1 MKRKERALE
10 VKVGVF
16 LLVGFLILL
25 YLSLRVSKLER
36 IQGEHYFALF
46 PTVSGL
52 TKGAPVEVAG
62 VVVGRVEEIKLEGKM
77 AKVRFVLS
85 KEVVLFE
92 DAKATL
98 RTHGALG
105 DKFIEID
112 PGTSQKEPLKPGEVI
127 LSTYVTPDLDQL
139 FLSLQKTAQ
148 GFADMGEA
156 LRDLMGEKETRE
168 AVKELVMNLRDS
180 SREFKGFLVK
190 NRTRLDNTISNLES
204 FSKSLNPLLDKAS
217 SGLDKMQS
225 TLSSLEEVSQ
235 NVKEG
240 KGTLGKLMTDE
251 TLYNDL
257 KQSASEFKL
266 FAERMN
272 RGEGTLGKLLTDD
285 KLYTE
290 AEKTLKKVQK
300 AMEGIEEQTPISILG
315 TLAGFIF

>member
-10 VKVGVF
+10 LKVGIF
-16 LLVGFLILL
+16 LLIGFLILI
-25 YLSLRVSKLER
+25 YMSLRVSKLER

-62 VVVGRVEEIKLEGKM
+62 VVVGRVEKIELEGKM
-77 AKVRFVLS
+77 AKVRFVIS
-85 KEVVLFE
+85 KGVVLFE

-112 PGTSQKEPLKPGEVI
+112 PGTSEKEPLKPGEVI

-156 LRDLMGEKETRE
+156 LRELMGEKETRD
-168 AVKELVMNLRDS
+168 ALKELVVNLRDS
-180 SREFKGFLVK
+180 SREFKGFLAN
-190 NRTRLDNTISNLES
+190 NRARLDNTISNLES
-204 FSKSLNPLLDKAS
+204 FSKGLNPLLEKAS

-235 NVKEG
+235 NIKEG
-240 KGTLGKLMTDE
+240 KGTLGKLISDE
-251 TLYNDL
+251 SLYKDL
-257 KQSASEFKL
+257 KDTTEEFKL
-266 FAERMN
+266 FAERIN
-272 RGEGTLGKLLTDD
+272 RGEGTLGKLLSDD

-290 AEKTLKKVQK
+290 AEKTLKKVQG

>member
-10 VKVGVF
+10 VKVGIF

-85 KEVVLFE
+85 KGVVLFE

-112 PGTSQKEPLKPGEVI
+112 PGTSQKGPLKPGEVI

-180 SREFKGFLVK
+180 SREFKGFLVQ

>member
-10 VKVGVF
+10 LKVGIF
-16 LLVGFLILL
+16 LLIGFLILV
-25 YLSLRVSKLER
+25 YMSLRVSKLER

-62 VVVGRVEEIKLEGKM
+62 VVVGRVEKIELEGKM
-77 AKVRFVLS
+77 AKVRFVIS
-85 KEVVLFE
+85 KGVVLFE

-112 PGTSQKEPLKPGEVI
+112 PGTSEKEPLKPGEVI

-156 LRDLMGEKETRE
+156 LRELMGEKETRD
-168 AVKELVMNLRDS
+168 ALKELVVNLRDS
-180 SREFKGFLVK
+180 SREFKGFLAN
-190 NRTRLDNTISNLES
+190 NRARLDNTISNLES
-204 FSKSLNPLLDKAS
+204 FSKGLNPLLEKAS

-235 NVKEG
+235 NIKEG
-240 KGTLGKLMTDE
+240 KGTLGKLISDE
-251 TLYNDL
+251 SLYKDL
-257 KQSASEFKL
+257 KDTTEEFKL
-266 FAERMN
+266 FAERIN
-272 RGEGTLGKLLTDD
+272 RGEGTLGKLLSDD

-290 AEKTLKKVQK
+290 AEKTLKKVQG

>member
-10 VKVGVF
+10 VKVGIF

-85 KEVVLFE
+85 KGVMLFE

-127 LSTYVTPDLDQL
+127 FSTYVTPDLDQL

>member
-10 VKVGVF
+10 LKVGIF
-16 LLVGFLILL
+16 LLIGFLILI
-25 YLSLRVSKLER
+25 YMSLRVSKLER

-62 VVVGRVEEIKLEGKM
+62 VVVGRVEKIELEGKM
-77 AKVRFVLS
+77 AKVRFVIS
-85 KEVVLFE
+85 KEVALFE

-112 PGTSQKEPLKPGEVI
+112 PGTSEKEPLKPGEVI

-156 LRDLMGEKETRE
+156 LRELMGEKETRD
-168 AVKELVMNLRDS
+168 ALKELVVNLRDS
-180 SREFKGFLVK
+180 SREFKGFLAN
-190 NRTRLDNTISNLES
+190 NRARLDNTISNLES
-204 FSKSLNPLLDKAS
+204 FSKGLNPLLEKAS

-235 NVKEG
+235 NIKEG
-240 KGTLGKLMTDE
+240 KGTLGKLISDE
-251 TLYNDL
+251 SLYKDL
-257 KQSASEFKL
+257 KDTTEEFKL
-266 FAERMN
+266 FAERIN
-272 RGEGTLGKLLTDD
+272 RGEGTLGKLLSDD

-290 AEKTLKKVQK
+290 AEKTLKKVQG

>member
-10 VKVGVF
+10 VKVGIF

-77 AKVRFVLS
+77 AKVKFVLS
-85 KEVVLFE
+85 KGVVLFE

-112 PGTSQKEPLKPGEVI
+112 PGTSQKGPLKPGEVI

>member
-25 YLSLRVSKLER
+25 YMSLRVSKLER

-85 KEVVLFE
+85 KGVVLFE

>member
-10 VKVGVF
+10 VKVGIF

-77 AKVRFVLS
+77 AKVKFVLS
-85 KEVVLFE
+85 KGVVLFE

>member
-1 MKRKERALE
+1 
-10 VKVGVF
+10 
-16 LLVGFLILL
+16 
-25 YLSLRVSKLER
+25 
-36 IQGEHYFALF
+36 
-46 PTVSGL
+46 
-52 TKGAPVEVAG
+52 
-62 VVVGRVEEIKLEGKM
+62 
-77 AKVRFVLS
+77 
-85 KEVVLFE
+85 
-92 DAKATL
+92 
-98 RTHGALG
+98 
-105 DKFIEID
+105 
-112 PGTSQKEPLKPGEVI
+112 
-127 LSTYVTPDLDQL
+127 LDQL

>member
-10 VKVGVF
+10 VKVGIF

-85 KEVVLFE
+85 KGVVLFE

>member
-10 VKVGVF
+10 VKVGIF

-85 KEVVLFE
+85 KGVVLFE

-240 KGTLGKLMTDE
+240 KGTLGKLMSDE

>member
-16 LLVGFLILL
+16 LLIGVLVLI
-25 YLSLRVSKLER
+25 YMSLRVSKLER
-36 IQGEHYFALF
+36 IQGERYFALF

-52 TKGAPVEVAG
+52 IKGAPVEVAG
-62 VVVGRVEEIKLEGKM
+62 VVVGRVEKIELEGKM

-85 KEVVLFE
+85 RGVVLFK

-112 PGTSQKEPLKPGEVI
+112 PGTSDKEPLKPGEVI
-127 LSTYVTPDLDQL
+127 LSTYVTPDIDQL
-139 FLSLQKTAQ
+139 LLSIQKTAQ

-156 LRDLMGEKETRE
+156 LRDLMGEEETRE
-168 AVKELVMNLRDS
+168 AVKELVVNLRDS
-180 SREFKGFLVK
+180 SREFKGFLTD
-190 NRTRLDNTISNLES
+190 NRVRLDTTISNLES
-204 FSKSLNPLLDKAS
+204 FSQGLNPLLEKAY
-217 SGLDKMQS
+217 SGLDQMQS
-225 TLSSLEEVSQ
+225 TLISLEEVSK
-235 NVKEG
+235 NIKEG
-240 KGTLGKLMTDE
+240 KGTLGKLITDE

-257 KQSASEFKL
+257 KESAEEFKL
-266 FAERMN
+266 FAERIN

-285 KLYTE
+285 RLYME
-290 AEKTLKKVQK
+290 AEKTLKKVER

>member
-10 VKVGVF
+10 LKVGIF
-16 LLVGFLILL
+16 LLIGFLILI
-25 YLSLRVSKLER
+25 YMSLRVSKLER

-62 VVVGRVEEIKLEGKM
+62 VVVGRVEKIELEGKM
-77 AKVRFVLS
+77 AKVRFVIS
-85 KEVVLFE
+85 KEVALFE

-112 PGTSQKEPLKPGEVI
+112 PGTSEKEPLKPGEVI

-156 LRDLMGEKETRE
+156 LRELMGEKETRD
-168 AVKELVMNLRDS
+168 ALKELVVNLRDS
-180 SREFKGFLVK
+180 SREFKGFLAN
-190 NRTRLDNTISNLES
+190 NRARLDNTISNLES
-204 FSKSLNPLLDKAS
+204 FSKGLNPLLEKAS

-235 NVKEG
+235 NIKEG
-240 KGTLGKLMTDE
+240 KGTLGKLISDE
-251 TLYNDL
+251 SLYKDL
-257 KQSASEFKL
+257 KDTTEEFKL
-266 FAERMN
+266 FAERIN
-272 RGEGTLGKLLTDD
+272 RGEGTLGKLLSDD

-290 AEKTLKKVQK
+290 AEKTLKKIQG

>member
-25 YLSLRVSKLER
+25 YMSLRVSKLER

-77 AKVRFVLS
+77 AKVRFILS
-85 KEVVLFE
+85 KGVVLFE

-148 GFADMGEA
+148 GFAEMGEA

-168 AVKELVMNLRDS
+168 AVKELVINLRDS
-180 SREFKGFLVK
+180 SREFKGFLVQ

>member
-16 LLVGFLILL
+16 LLVGFLILF
-25 YLSLRVSKLER
+25 YMSLRVSKLER

-85 KEVVLFE
+85 KGVVLFE

-148 GFADMGEA
+148 GFAEMGEA

-168 AVKELVMNLRDS
+168 AVKELVINLRDS
-180 SREFKGFLVK
+180 SREFKGFLVQ

>member
-85 KEVVLFE
+85 KGVVLFE

-105 DKFIEID
+105 DN
-112 PGTSQKEPLKPGEVI
+112 S
-127 LSTYVTPDLDQL
+127 
-139 FLSLQKTAQ
+139 
-148 GFADMGEA
+148 
-156 LRDLMGEKETRE
+156 
-168 AVKELVMNLRDS
+168 
-180 SREFKGFLVK
+180 
-190 NRTRLDNTISNLES
+190 
-204 FSKSLNPLLDKAS
+204 
-217 SGLDKMQS
+217 
-225 TLSSLEEVSQ
+225 
-235 NVKEG
+235 
-240 KGTLGKLMTDE
+240 
-251 TLYNDL
+251 
-257 KQSASEFKL
+257 
-266 FAERMN
+266 
-272 RGEGTLGKLLTDD
+272 
-285 KLYTE
+285 
-290 AEKTLKKVQK
+290 
-300 AMEGIEEQTPISILG
+300 
-315 TLAGFIF
+315 

>member
-10 VKVGVF
+10 VKVGIF

-85 KEVVLFE
+85 KGVVLFE

-112 PGTSQKEPLKPGEVI
+112 PGTSQKGPLKPGEVI

>member
-10 VKVGVF
+10 VKVGIF
-16 LLVGFLILL
+16 LSVGFLILL

-85 KEVVLFE
+85 KGVVLFE

-127 LSTYVTPDLDQL
+127 FSTYVTPDLDQL

-148 GFADMGEA
+148 GFADRGEA

>member
-25 YLSLRVSKLER
+25 YMSLRVSKLER

-85 KEVVLFE
+85 KGVVLFE

-148 GFADMGEA
+148 GFAEMGEA

-168 AVKELVMNLRDS
+168 AVKELVINLRDS
-180 SREFKGFLVK
+180 SREFKGFLVQ

>member
-10 VKVGVF
+10 LKVGIF
-16 LLVGFLILL
+16 LLIGFLILI
-25 YLSLRVSKLER
+25 YMSLRVSKLER

-62 VVVGRVEEIKLEGKM
+62 VVVGRVEKIELEGKM
-77 AKVRFVLS
+77 AKVRFVIS
-85 KEVVLFE
+85 KGVVLFE

-112 PGTSQKEPLKPGEVI
+112 PGTSEKEPLRPGGVI

-156 LRDLMGEKETRE
+156 LRELMGEKETRD
-168 AVKELVMNLRDS
+168 ALKELVVNLRDS
-180 SREFKGFLVK
+180 SREFKGFLAD
-190 NRTRLDNTISNLES
+190 NRARLDNTISNLES
-204 FSKSLNPLLDKAS
+204 FSKGLNPLLEKAS

-235 NVKEG
+235 NIKEG
-240 KGTLGKLMTDE
+240 KGTLGKLISDE
-251 TLYNDL
+251 SLYKDL
-257 KQSASEFKL
+257 KDATEEFKL
-266 FAERMN
+266 FAERIN
-272 RGEGTLGKLLTDD
+272 RGEGTLGKLLSDD

-290 AEKTLKKVQK
+290 AEKTLKKVQG

-315 TLAGFIF
+315 TIAGFIF

>member
-10 VKVGVF
+10 LKVGVF

-85 KEVVLFE
+85 KGVVLFE

-148 GFADMGEA
+148 GFAEMGEA

>member
-10 VKVGVF
+10 LKVGIF
-16 LLVGFLILL
+16 LLIGFLILI
-25 YLSLRVSKLER
+25 YMSLRVSKLER

-62 VVVGRVEEIKLEGKM
+62 VVVGRVEKIELEGKM
-77 AKVRFVLS
+77 AKVRFVIS
-85 KEVVLFE
+85 KGVVLFE

-112 PGTSQKEPLKPGEVI
+112 PGTSEKEPLKPGEVI

-156 LRDLMGEKETRE
+156 LRELMGEKETRD
-168 AVKELVMNLRDS
+168 ALKELVVNLRDS
-180 SREFKGFLVK
+180 SREFKGFLAN
-190 NRTRLDNTISNLES
+190 NRARLDNTISNLES
-204 FSKSLNPLLDKAS
+204 FSKGLNPLLEKAS

-235 NVKEG
+235 NIKEG
-240 KGTLGKLMTDE
+240 KGTLGKLISDE
-251 TLYNDL
+251 SLYKDL
-257 KQSASEFKL
+257 KDTTEEFKL
-266 FAERMN
+266 FAERIN
-272 RGEGTLGKLLTDD
+272 RGEGTLGKLLSDD

-290 AEKTLKKVQK
+290 AEKTLKKIQG